1 MGKDV
6 IELCTLNINV
16 YRCISEGIST
26 DRVVLTDKQIIHME
40 NSHPEAY
47 KDVISELKN
56 TIEEPDYIICDG
68 KHKDTGLVVRR
79 VLSTVEKEHIFIV
92 LRICTDTYNGEFAN
106 SIISGWKISEKR
118 LQSYLRNKKILYTK
132 EQN

>member
-1 MGKDV
+1 MSKEV

-16 YRCISEGIST
+16 YRCISEEIST

-47 KDVISELKN
+47 KDVIS
-56 TIEEPDYIICDG
+56 
-68 KHKDTGLVVRR
+68 
-79 VLSTVEKEHIFIV
+79 
-92 LRICTDTYNGEFAN
+92 
-106 SIISGWKISEKR
+106 GWKISEKR

>member
-1 MGKDV
+1 MN
-6 IELCTLNINV
+6 ITALCWGQFSFWN
-16 YRCISEGIST
+16 
-26 DRVVLTDKQIIHME
+26 
-40 NSHPEAY
+40 
-47 KDVISELKN
+47 
-56 TIEEPDYIICDG
+56 
-68 KHKDTGLVVRR
+68 
-79 VLSTVEKEHIFIV
+79 IFIV